1 MLVWALVAAM
11 MMRKIH
17 KSIGINT
24 CVVIGSLKRNT
35 FIKFGVCVCAL
46 KPHQILCYHFLISIY
61 YTAPFHFNALN
72 FDD

>member
-1 MLVWALVAAM
+1 MLAWALVAAM

-17 KSIGINT
+17 KIIGIST

-35 FIKFGVCVCAL
+35 FIKFGVCAL

-61 YTAPFHFNALN
+61 YTSAPFHIDALN